1 MPGHDQPGHDDAVG
15 SRVKLRP
22 AARPD
27 ALPSS
32 FAQERVWSMTYWTSC
47 PGADGMNLVALEGPL
62 VNPRDGVL
70 VLSTAAR
77 PPGSPAR

>member
-1 MPGHDQPGHDDAVG
+1 VVYDVLDVVP
-15 SRVKLRP
+15 
-22 AARPD
+22 
-27 ALPSS
+27 
-32 FAQERVWSMTYWTSC
+32 W
-47 PGADGMNLVALEGPL
+47 ADGMNLVALEGPL